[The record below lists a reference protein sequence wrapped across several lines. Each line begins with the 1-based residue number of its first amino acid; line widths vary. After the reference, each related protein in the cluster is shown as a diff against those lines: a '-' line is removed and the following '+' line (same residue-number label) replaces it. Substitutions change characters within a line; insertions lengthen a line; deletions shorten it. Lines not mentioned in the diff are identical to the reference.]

1 MFAIADLLL
10 YVAALA
16 VLIAASEAADEA
28 DDDDV
33 DNCAS
38 SGDLV
43 AKRLRLHD
51 DVCDTWLPRLNATEI
66 IQLCRSVA
74 SPSST
79 FSNVN
84 QPHNEYIN

>member
-10 YVAALA
+10 HVAALA

-28 DDDDV
+28 DADV

-38 SGDLV
+38 FGDLV
-43 AKRLRLHD
+43 AKRLRLRD
-51 DVCDTWLPRLNATEI
+51 DVCDTWLPRLNATRI
-66 IQLCRSVA
+66 TQLCRSVA

-79 FSNVN
+79 FNNVN